1 MCLWWL
7 VNMVKCIIKDAMGN
21 FSTVRVCFKN
31 FSTKKKI
38 EHVQ

>member
-1 MCLWWL
+1 M
-7 VNMVKCIIKDAMGN
+7 VNVPCQDAMGN

-38 EHVQ
+38 EHVR